1 MVHLGC
7 FTCDFMLPELV
18 VLEGL
23 LHWPDG
29 CVVDVQKLLHGSWT
43 EGQSHSQDGG
53 RTPSHQDGGFGV
65 NGKRPRGVYF

>member
-1 MVHLGC
+1 MVRYTGLVLVSAHFGG

-23 LHWPDG
+23 LHGPDG

-43 EGQSHSQDGG
+43 ERQSHS
-53 RTPSHQDGGFGV
+53 
-65 NGKRPRGVYF
+65 